1 MQHGQNIIQ
10 RDVVMAGPGERSFA
24 LLRMTGGIRMTGGE
38 SDQGGDDAVGDEET
52 GLGDADKPIRQADK
66 ISA

>member
-10 RDVVMAGPGERSFA
+10 GDVVMAGPVERSFA
-24 LLRMTGGIRMTGGE
+24 LLRMTGGE
-38 SDQGGDDAVGDEET
+38 SEQGGDDAVGDEET
-52 GLGDADKPIRQADK
+52 GLGDADKTIRQADK